1 MKYSLDARWG
11 IVSKDCGHVLF
22 CRRHH
27 ISKTTPLY
35 GIPRAVPSQQIKN
48 QGAIESYKVVKKYKV
63 IEALLEKFSD
73 NTNSFIVLSSSAQ
86 HPITEKDLEIARVLT
101 EGLTG
106 THQICIK
113 EDNSCGTELQID
125 IAFYEL

>member
-1 MKYSLDARWG
+1 MPDEVYSQR
-11 IVSKDCGHVLF
+11 IVDTFYFAEDITFLKP
-22 CRRHH
+22 
-27 ISKTTPLY
+27 TPLY

-86 HPITEKDLEIARVLT
+86 HPITEKELEIARVLT